1 MAQFKKI
8 NEEKRAHYV
17 DALDAVEDLI
27 VQLSDSDV
35 AAGTLGDAEAL
46 IKQGGNEVMRKL
58 TQGYLNQS
66 SAREEK
72 LKKLESADGETRTHR
87 RPDCR
92 RQIETIFGGVE
103 FNRIGY
109 RGLDI
114 GLRYPLDA
122 QLNLP
127 PDKYSHGL
135 RSEIAHLI
143 ADQSF
148 DAVLETLQ
156 RHGGGALPKRQLQD
170 AAAALIQDFESY
182 YSRPLEFFDPGKH
195 ILVITADGKGISIHN
210 QDLREA
216 TRKAA
221 EADQKKKK
229 KRLQPGEKR
238 SRKRMATVV
247 SVYEIAPYIRTP
259 EQMLGEKA
267 EKPPPRPKPQNKR
280 VWADVTED
288 MGTLIKQGFE
298 EALRRDPDQ
307 KMHWVVLI
315 DGQPE
320 LIRQVEKNVELYGVE
335 VAITQDF
342 IHVTEYLWKASHAL
356 YPKNADR
363 REEWVY
369 GRSRELLR
377 GNAQNVASGLRRTA
391 TLYKLNEEQRIP
403 VDTAAA
409 YIENSQSRLRYD
421 ISLKHGFP
429 IATGVIEGACRYLV
443 KDRMDITGARWRLKS
458 AEAVLK
464 LRSLKASG
472 DLNAYLKFHFQQEK
486 ERNYPWVGKDEN
498 QAAS

>member
-1 MAQFKKI
+1 MVQLVKISDEKKQ
-8 NEEKRAHYV
+8 HYG
-17 DALDAVEDLI
+17 DAVEAFEKLI
-27 VQLSDSDV
+27 EELSDSDI
-35 AAGTLGDAEAL
+35 AAGTLGDAEEFIQQRNME
-46 IKQGGNEVMRKL
+46 IKRKMAE
-58 TQGYLNQS
+58 GYLNER

-72 LKKLESADGETRTHR
+72 LKKLESADGQARTHR
-87 RPDCR
+87 VPNR
-92 RQIETIFGGVE
+92 RHQIETIFGEVE

-109 RGLDI
+109 RGP
-114 GLRYPLDA
+114 GLGLLYPLDA
-122 QLNLP
+122 ELNLP

-135 RSEIAHLI
+135 RREIAHLI

-148 DAVLETLQ
+148 DAALETLQ
-156 RHGGGALPKRQLQD
+156 RYGGGMIPKRQLQELT
-170 AAAALIQDFESY
+170 ATLILDFGVF
-182 YSRPLEFFDPGKH
+182 YSRPLKILNSNDR
-195 ILVITADGKGISIHN
+195 ILVITADGKGISVYN

-259 EQMLGEKA
+259 EQILGEKV

-288 MGTLIKQGFE
+288 MGTLIEQGFE

-320 LIRQVEKNVELYGVE
+320 LIRQVEKKAELYGVN
-335 VAITQDF
+335 VTITQDF
-342 IHVTEYLWKASHAL
+342 IHVTEYLWKAGHAL
-356 YPKNADR
+356 YPKSAEK

-377 GNAQNVASGLRRTA
+377 GNAQNVATGLRRTA
-391 TLYKLNEEQRIP
+391 TLYKLNDEQRVP
-403 VDTAAA
+403 VDTAAD

-421 ISLKHGFP
+421 ISLKHGLP
-429 IATGVIEGACRYLV
+429 IATGVIEGACRYIV
-443 KDRMDITGARWRLKS
+443 KDRMDITGARWRLIS

-472 DLNAYLKFHFQQEK
+472 DLDDYLRFHFQQEK
-486 ERNYPWVGKDEN
+486 DRNYFWVVKGEK
-498 QAAS
+498 QAVR